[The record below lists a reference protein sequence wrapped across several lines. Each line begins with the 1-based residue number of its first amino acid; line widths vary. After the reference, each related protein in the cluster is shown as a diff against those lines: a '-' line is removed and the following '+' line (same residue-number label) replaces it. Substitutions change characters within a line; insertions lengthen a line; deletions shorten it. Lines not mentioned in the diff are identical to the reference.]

1 MAEWLETQSG
11 DANCSVV
18 ESATTAVETA
28 AAAAAVA
35 TGQREMTADQAVTE
49 AAVPVAAADLETEL
63 LNTAAAA
70 VLLAEED

>member
-18 ESATTAVETA
+18 ESATTAVET

>member
-1 MAEWLETQSG
+1 
-11 DANCSVV
+11 
-18 ESATTAVETA
+18 
-28 AAAAAVA
+28 
-35 TGQREMTADQAVTE
+35 MTADQAVTE